1 MWSFNS
7 WPHYFNCLPIKLL
20 IWAHQK
26 APKNSK
32 QYGSTYCFS
41 ARHDS
46 YLAPCQVLAQISNL
60 QLTTNSPIS
69 DTLCSFISD
78 LWQQTYPFLTL
89 CAHWFQITNNL
100 LLSDTLCSLVSN
112 QWQLAPFWHSVLTAS
127 LAHKSL
133 HASCKLHGQCS
144 GAVYCFFV
152 VVFPL
157 YYNIFLV
164 QI

>member
-1 MWSFNS
+1 MATLFQ
-7 WPHYFNCLPIKLL
+7 LPS
-20 IWAHQK
+20 HQ
-26 APKNSK
+26 
-32 QYGSTYCFS
+32 T
-41 ARHDS
+41 
-46 YLAPCQVLAQISNL
+46 SNL
-60 QLTTNSPIS
+60 SSPKSSKEFKTIWQHILFFCQTRLLSGTLSGPCTDFKSPTDNKLAHFWHSVLIHFRSLTTNLP
-69 DTLCSFISD
+69 L
-78 LWQQTYPFLTL
+78 LTL

-152 VVFPL
+152 VVVFPL